1 MPKRIKMKSSR
12 YSNEDA
18 TILHEETVFKGFFKM
33 KRIQVQHKLF
43 DGTLSKVLFREMF
56 ERGHAVAVL
65 PYDPNTQEFVLI
77 EQFRLG
83 AMATSNS
90 PWLFEVIAGMIEP
103 NEDPDEVCHRESFE
117 EAGIMLSGLQKVLS
131 YLSSPGGTTER
142 LHIYMAKTDASL
154 ASGVHGLGSESED
167 IMVHRVK
174 ESEAREWLDNGKID
188 NAAAIIALQ
197 WFFLNK
203 QKLLNSW
210 NSDTPI

>member
-1 MPKRIKMKSSR
+1 MKTLQYR
-12 YSNEDA
+12 NEDA
-18 TILHEETVFKGFFKM
+18 KILNEETVFKGFFEM

-43 DGTLSKVLFREMF
+43 DGTWSRVLSREMF

-77 EQFRLG
+77 QQFRLG
-83 AMATSNS
+83 AMATSDS

-103 NEDPDEVCHRESFE
+103 NEDLDEVCHRESFE
-117 EAGIMLSGLQKVLS
+117 EAGIVLEGLQRALT

-142 LHIYMAKTDASL
+142 LHIYMAKTDATL
-154 ASGVHGLGSESED
+154 ARGVHGLASESED

-174 ESEAREWLDNGKID
+174 ESEAREWLDKGKID

-203 QKLLNSW
+203 QKLIDSW
-210 NSDTPI
+210 N

>member
-1 MPKRIKMKSSR
+1 MMKSLQ

-18 TILHEETVFKGFFKM
+18 KILNEETVFKGFFEM

-43 DGTLSKVLFREMF
+43 DGTWSRVLSREMF

-83 AMATSNS
+83 AMATSDS

-117 EAGIMLSGLQKVLS
+117 EAGITLTGLRKALT

-142 LHIYMAKTDASL
+142 LHIYTAKTDATL
-154 ASGVHGLGSESED
+154 ARGVHGLASESED

-203 QKLLNSW
+203 KKLLASW
-210 NSDTPI
+210 N

>member
-1 MPKRIKMKSSR
+1 MKSLQ
-12 YSNEDA
+12 YCNEDA
-18 TILHEETVFKGFFKM
+18 KILNEETVFKGFFEM

-43 DGTLSKVLFREMF
+43 DGTWSRVLSREMF

-83 AMATSNS
+83 AMATSKS

-103 NEDPDEVCHRESFE
+103 NEDPSEVCHRESFE
-117 EAGIMLSGLQKVLS
+117 EAGIVLDGLLKAS
-131 YLSSPGGTTER
+131 TYLSSPGGTTER
-142 LHIYMAKTDASL
+142 LHIYMAKTDATI
-154 ASGVHGLGSESED
+154 AKGVHGLESESED
-167 IMVHRVK
+167 ILVHRVK
-174 ESEAREWLDNGKID
+174 ESEARAWLDNGKID

-203 QKLLNSW
+203 QKLLESW
-210 NSDTPI
+210 NKDTPV

>member
-1 MPKRIKMKSSR
+1 MKQLQ
-12 YSNEDA
+12 YGNADA
-18 TILHEETVFKGFFKM
+18 KILKEETVFKGFFEM

-43 DGTLSKVLFREMF
+43 DGSWSRILSREIF

-65 PYDPNTQEFVLI
+65 PYDPNTEEFVLI

-83 AMATSNS
+83 AMATSET

-103 NEDPDEVCHRESFE
+103 NEDPGEVCHRESLE
-117 EAGIMLSGLQKVLS
+117 EAGIELTCLQKVLS

-142 LHIYMAKTDASL
+142 LHIYMAKTDATL
-154 ASGVHGLGSESED
+154 ARGIHGLESESED
-167 IMVHRVK
+167 IMVHRINEADAK
-174 ESEAREWLDNGKID
+174 ELLESGKID

-203 QKLLNSW
+203 QKLLANW
-210 NSDTPI
+210 N

>member
-1 MPKRIKMKSSR
+1 MPRRITMTKLK
-12 YSNEDA
+12 YGNDDA
-18 TILHEETVFKGFFKM
+18 KILKEETVFKGFFEM

-43 DGTLSKVLFREMF
+43 DGSWSRVLSREMF

-65 PYDPNTQEFVLI
+65 PYDPNTEEFVLI

-83 AMATSNS
+83 AMATSET
-90 PWLFEVIAGMIEP
+90 PWLYEVIAGMIEP
-103 NEDPDEVCHRESFE
+103 NENPSEVCHRESLE
-117 EAGIMLSGLQKVLS
+117 EAGILLTGLQKVLT

-142 LHIYMAKTDASL
+142 LHIYMAKTNATL
-154 ASGVHGLGSESED
+154 AKGVHGLESESED

-174 ESEAREWLDNGKID
+174 ESDARQWLDNGKID

-210 NSDTPI
+210 K

>member
-1 MPKRIKMKSSR
+1 MKILQ

-18 TILHEETVFKGFFKM
+18 KILNEETVFKGFFEM

-43 DGTLSKVLFREMF
+43 DGTWSRVLSREMF

-77 EQFRLG
+77 QQFRLG
-83 AMATSNS
+83 AMATSDS

-103 NEDPDEVCHRESFE
+103 NEDLDEVCHRESFE
-117 EAGIMLSGLQKVLS
+117 EAGIVLEGLQRALT

-142 LHIYMAKTDASL
+142 LHIYMAKTDATL
-154 ASGVHGLGSESED
+154 ARGVHGLASESED

-174 ESEAREWLDNGKID
+174 ESEAREWLDKGKID

-203 QKLLNSW
+203 QKLIDSW
-210 NSDTPI
+210 N

>member
-1 MPKRIKMKSSR
+1 MS
-12 YSNEDA
+12 
-18 TILHEETVFKGFFKM
+18 
-33 KRIQVQHKLF
+33 
-43 DGTLSKVLFREMF
+43 
-56 ERGHAVAVL
+56 
-65 PYDPNTQEFVLI
+65 
-77 EQFRLG
+77 
-83 AMATSNS
+83 TSDS

-117 EAGIMLSGLQKVLS
+117 EAGITLTGLRKALT

-142 LHIYMAKTDASL
+142 LHIYTAKTDATL
-154 ASGVHGLGSESED
+154 ARGVHGLASESED

-203 QKLLNSW
+203 KKLLASW
-210 NSDTPI
+210 N

>member
-1 MPKRIKMKSSR
+1 MMKSLQ

-18 TILHEETVFKGFFKM
+18 KILNEETIFKGFFQM

-43 DGTLSKVLFREMF
+43 DGTWSRVLSREMF

-83 AMATSNS
+83 AMATSDS

-117 EAGIMLSGLQKVLS
+117 EAGITLTGLQKVLT

-142 LHIYMAKTDASL
+142 LHIYTAKTDATL
-154 ASGVHGLGSESED
+154 ARGVHGLASESED

-203 QKLLNSW
+203 QKLLASW
-210 NSDTPI
+210 N

>member
-1 MPKRIKMKSSR
+1 MMKSLQ

-18 TILHEETVFKGFFKM
+18 KILNEETVFKGFFEM

-43 DGTLSKVLFREMF
+43 DGTWSRVLSREMF

-83 AMATSNS
+83 AMSTSDS

-117 EAGIMLSGLQKVLS
+117 EAGITLTGLRKALT

-142 LHIYMAKTDASL
+142 LHIYTAKTDATL
-154 ASGVHGLGSESED
+154 ARGVHGLASESED

-203 QKLLNSW
+203 KKLLASW
-210 NSDTPI
+210 N

>member
-1 MPKRIKMKSSR
+1 MKLLQ

-18 TILHEETVFKGFFKM
+18 KILNEETVFKGFFEM

-43 DGTLSKVLFREMF
+43 DGTWSRVLSREMF

-77 EQFRLG
+77 QQFRLG
-83 AMATSNS
+83 AMATSDS

-103 NEDPDEVCHRESFE
+103 NEDLDEVCHRESFE
-117 EAGIMLSGLQKVLS
+117 EAGIVLEGLQRALT

-142 LHIYMAKTDASL
+142 LHIYMAKTDATL
-154 ASGVHGLGSESED
+154 ARGVHGLASESED

-174 ESEAREWLDNGKID
+174 ESEAREWLDKGKID

-203 QKLLNSW
+203 QKLIDSW
-210 NSDTPI
+210 N

>member
-1 MPKRIKMKSSR
+1 MMKILQ

-18 TILHEETVFKGFFKM
+18 KILNEETVFKGFFEM

-43 DGTLSKVLFREMF
+43 DGTWSRVLSREMF

-77 EQFRLG
+77 QQFRLG
-83 AMATSNS
+83 AMATSDS

-103 NEDPDEVCHRESFE
+103 NEDLDEVCHRESFE
-117 EAGIMLSGLQKVLS
+117 EAGIVLEGLQRALT

-142 LHIYMAKTDASL
+142 LHIYMAKTDATL
-154 ASGVHGLGSESED
+154 ARGVHGLASESED

-174 ESEAREWLDNGKID
+174 ESEAREWLDKGKID

-203 QKLLNSW
+203 QKLIDSW
-210 NSDTPI
+210 N

>member
-1 MPKRIKMKSSR
+1 MKSLQ

-18 TILHEETVFKGFFKM
+18 KILNEETVFKGFFEM

-43 DGTLSKVLFREMF
+43 DGTWSRVLSREMF

-83 AMATSNS
+83 AMATSKS
-90 PWLFEVIAGMIEP
+90 PWLIEVIAGMIEP
-103 NEDPDEVCHRESFE
+103 NEDPSEVCHRESFE
-117 EAGIMLSGLQKVLS
+117 EAGIVLDGLIKALT

-142 LHIYMAKTDASL
+142 LHIYMAKTDATI
-154 ASGVHGLGSESED
+154 ARGVHGLESESED
-167 IMVHRVK
+167 ILVHRVK
-174 ESEAREWLDNGKID
+174 ESEARTWLDNGKID

-203 QKLLNSW
+203 QKMLDSW
-210 NSDTPI
+210 K

>member
-1 MPKRIKMKSSR
+1 MMKTLQYR
-12 YSNEDA
+12 NEDA
-18 TILHEETVFKGFFKM
+18 KILNEETVFKGFFEM

-43 DGTLSKVLFREMF
+43 NGTWSRVLSREMF

-83 AMATSNS
+83 AMATSDS

-103 NEDPDEVCHRESFE
+103 NEDLDEVCHRESFE
-117 EAGIMLSGLQKVLS
+117 EAGITLTGLQKALT

-142 LHIYMAKTDASL
+142 LHIYTAKTDATL
-154 ASGVHGLGSESED
+154 ARGVHGLASESED

-203 QKLLNSW
+203 QKLLASW
-210 NSDTPI
+210 N

>member
-1 MPKRIKMKSSR
+1 MKILQ

-18 TILHEETVFKGFFKM
+18 KILNEETVFKGFFEM

-43 DGTLSKVLFREMF
+43 DGTWSRVLSREMF

-77 EQFRLG
+77 QQFRLG
-83 AMATSNS
+83 AMATSDS

-103 NEDPDEVCHRESFE
+103 NEDLDEVCHRESFE
-117 EAGIMLSGLQKVLS
+117 EAGIVLEGLQRALT

-142 LHIYMAKTDASL
+142 LHIYMAKTDATL
-154 ASGVHGLGSESED
+154 ARGVHGLASESED

-174 ESEAREWLDNGKID
+174 ESEAREWLDKGEID

-203 QKLLNSW
+203 QKLIDSW
-210 NSDTPI
+210 N